1 MLQTAILL
9 YLYLLLVHAIA
20 IMCYIFHGKR
30 SKKLQTTEV
39 TLKVTRI
46 KSLVI
51 APFDRLQLISYAI
64 VKKLRSVV
72 SVLHCFRDVAS
83 YRSKIDNFAYP

>member
-72 SVLHCFRDVAS
+72 SVLHTLKWIINTGSR
-83 YRSKIDNFAYP
+83 PT